1 MIAEIRDF
9 VNSAGDKI
17 SNGVK
22 RWGKIIILATVIFLM
37 VSLAFSLGFIMGG
50 KIIHHPPL
58 VINKELIINP
68 DEITPQASQ
77 GGHQFVAS
85 SRGKYYYPIDCSL
98 AENLS
103 EANKIFFSSKEEAES
118 RGYIFQTKCQ
128 P

>member
-1 MIAEIRDF
+1 MIAKMRQF
-9 VNSAGDKI
+9 
-17 SNGVK
+17 VK
-22 RWGKIIILATVIFLM
+22 RWGKRIILATVIFLM

-50 KIIHHPPL
+50 KIINRPPL
-58 VINKELIINP
+58 IIDKELIINP
-68 DEITPQASQ
+68 EEITTQVSQ

-103 EANKIFFSSKEEAES
+103 ETNKIFFSSKEEAES

>member
-22 RWGKIIILATVIFLM
+22 RWGKKIILTTVIFLM

-50 KIIHHPPL
+50 KIIHRPPL
-58 VINKELIINP
+58 IIDKELIIKP
-68 DEITPQASQ
+68 EEIAAKGSQ
-77 GGHQFVAS
+77 GEYQFVAS

-103 EANKIFFSSKEEAES
+103 EANKIFFNSKEEAES

-128 P
+128 Y